1 MHRNISYSTTN
12 KMHLLSQIIYSCTTV
27 YMFRTVFPS
36 ITRNSKLR
44 IQQWYTP
51 NSRCYLLLSG
61 MHLLSQIIYSCK
73 TLYVFRAV
81 FPSVI
86 RSSKLRI
93 QHMSK
98 SRCYLLLS
106 GMRWNC
112 SISSPMAAGSS
123 GCLKY
128 TIAVY
133 AVLRS
138 WWWTEKPPETCR
150 ALYKNK

>member
-1 MHRNISYSTTN
+1 MSNNHCYLPLSG
-12 KMHLLSQIIYSCTTV
+12 MHLLSPIIYSSKTL
-27 YMFRTVFPS
+27 YIFRMVFPA
-36 ITRNSKLR
+36 ILRNSKLR

-138 WWWTEKPPETCR
+138 
-150 ALYKNK
+150 